1 MDTGYWDTT
10 RKKKSRFTP
19 KPGRGRRAAPTVERA
34 GCTVRADI
42 GEGLGIWIALE
53 LRASF

>member
-1 MDTGYWDTT
+1 MDIGYWDTT
-10 RKKKSRFTP
+10 GKERSRFTP
-19 KPGRGRRAAPTVERA
+19 RPGKVRRAVLTVERA

>member
-19 KPGRGRRAAPTVERA
+19 KPGKGRRAALTVERA